1 MRQSEDSPTHGTPE
15 SAWKSMSEEEP
26 GMEMMMTTDQLCAMA
41 RWRERENV
49 WARRVALVACV
60 CFAAWFAYNLITI
73 TQPWIRLG
81 QAWMVGL
88 MCLFFWGTIRRG
100 PTRIRA
106 SEPCASFLQREYD
119 GSRNTLLQVR
129 RAILLV
135 LPSIAASWWG
145 GYRAARAKALHLDP
159 SSWRFHFLNSP
170 WLYVLYVVVLLVLFL
185 GWLVLGKAAEKASR
199 ELENL
204 RRGTGDH
211 G

>member
-1 MRQSEDSPTHGTPE
+1 MRQSEDSPTHRTPE

-26 GMEMMMTTDQLCAMA
+26 GMEMTITTDQLCAMA

-49 WARRVALVACV
+49 WARRVALGACV
-60 CFAAWFAYNLITI
+60 CFAALFAYYLITI

-81 QAWMVGL
+81 QAWMVGV
-88 MCLFFWGTIRRG
+88 MCFFFWGTIRRG
-100 PTRIRA
+100 PRRIRA

-129 RAILLV
+129 RGIFLV
-135 LPSIAASWWG
+135 LPAIAASWWG
-145 GYRAARAKALHLDP
+145 GYRAATADP

-170 WLYVLYVVVLLVLFL
+170 WPYTVVLLVLLL

-204 RRGTGDH
+204 RLGTGDH

>member
-41 RWRERENV
+41 RGRERENV

-88 MCLFFWGTIRRG
+88 MCFFFWGTIRRS
-100 PTRIRA
+100 PRRIRA

-135 LPSIAASWWG
+135 LPALAASWWG
-145 GYRAARAKALHLDP
+145 GYQAARAKTFHLDP
-159 SSWRFHFLNSP
+159 SSWRFHFLNSH
-170 WLYVLYVVVLLVLFL
+170 WLYVLYAAVLLVLLL

-199 ELENL
+199 ELETL

>member
-1 MRQSEDSPTHGTPE
+1 MRQSEDSPTHRTPE

-26 GMEMMMTTDQLCAMA
+26 GMEMTITTDQLCAMA

-49 WARRVALVACV
+49 WARRVALGACV
-60 CFAAWFAYNLITI
+60 CFAALFAYYLITI

-81 QAWMVGL
+81 QAWMVGV
-88 MCLFFWGTIRRG
+88 MCFFFWGTIRRG
-100 PTRIRA
+100 PRRIRA

-129 RAILLV
+129 RGIFLV
-135 LPSIAASWWG
+135 LPAIAASWWG
-145 GYRAARAKALHLDP
+145 GYRAASAAP
-159 SSWRFHFLNSP
+159 SSWRFRFLNSP
-170 WLYVLYVVVLLVLFL
+170 WPYMVVLLVLLL